1 MENQE
6 GEASSHQGQG
16 DATGGVAP
24 IGVQVGARDIER
36 LLAAIAQYVERQAGT
51 PVNQNVGLLEKF
63 KKLYPTEF
71 EGTFKPQEAEDWL
84 KTVERVLTAMG
95 VTDEQKVTL
104 ATFTFKGQ
112 ALIWWEASQ
121 RLLSAPL
128 PDVQPPVPQVITWAR
143 FVKAFNDKYCPE
155 MYRFAQEAKF
165 INLKQGSMSVAEYDA
180 KFNALSAY
188 ATDMVDTEEKKGR
201 RFRKG
206 LEDNVRTRIT
216 PYKEKDYADLVD
228 MANKIGKDVEEM
240 FEKREQTKKSKIA
253 ASQVRQ
259 ASKSGGDY
267 KVGSKFQHLKGQSDF
282 KQQSGQ
288 GREVSKQS
296 VNREGGS
303 SGRGTFFQCFR
314 CGSPDHRVRDCPE
327 AGKGIKCYNCG
338 EMGHMSTQCPKSR
351 APAASSVGNV
361 PVGRGASSSSVV
373 VVAE

>member
-1 MENQE
+1 
-6 GEASSHQGQG
+6 
-16 DATGGVAP
+16 
-24 IGVQVGARDIER
+24 
-36 LLAAIAQYVERQAGT
+36 
-51 PVNQNVGLLEKF
+51 
-63 KKLYPTEF
+63 
-71 EGTFKPQEAEDWL
+71 
-84 KTVERVLTAMG
+84 MG

-155 MYRFAQEAKF
+155 MYHFAQEAEF

-188 ATDMVDTEEKKGR
+188 AMDMVDTEGKEGR

-216 PYKEKDYADLVD
+216 AYKEKDYADLVD
-228 MANKIGKDVEEM
+228 MANKVGKDVEEM
-240 FEKREQTKKSKIA
+240 FEKREQTKRSKIA

-267 KVGSKFQHLKGQSDF
+267 KGGSKFQHLKGQSDF

-296 VNREGGS
+296 MNREGGS
-303 SGRGTFFQCFR
+303 SGRGTFF
-314 CGSPDHRVRDCPE
+314 
-327 AGKGIKCYNCG
+327 
-338 EMGHMSTQCPKSR
+338 
-351 APAASSVGNV
+351 
-361 PVGRGASSSSVV
+361 
-373 VVAE
+373 